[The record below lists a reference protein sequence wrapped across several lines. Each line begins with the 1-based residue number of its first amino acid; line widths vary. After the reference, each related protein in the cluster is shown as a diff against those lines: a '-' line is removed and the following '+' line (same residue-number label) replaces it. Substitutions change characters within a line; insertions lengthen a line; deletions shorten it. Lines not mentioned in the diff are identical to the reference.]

1 MHQKLFTCCVVL
13 ALSGCAMQREGYLY
27 SPTGP
32 GRGTLVFS
40 DALENRGDVQAS
52 LADGEHCHGRYTTV
66 PGREVTWDDEKINQ
80 IYSEDTQ
87 AGMAILECASGHV
100 LRCDFSRAK
109 AGAGMGQCVDTRGN
123 KQTLYF

>member
-1 MHQKLFTCCVVL
+1 MHQKLFTCCVLLV
-13 ALSGCAMQREGYLY
+13 LSGCAMQREGYLY
-27 SPTGP
+27 SPAGP

-40 DALENRGDVQAS
+40 DALENKGDVQAS
-52 LADGEHCHGRYTTV
+52 LSDGEHCHGRYATV
-66 PGREVTWDDEKINQ
+66 PGREVTWDDQNVNQ

-109 AGAGMGQCVDTRGN
+109 AGTGMGQCVDTHGN